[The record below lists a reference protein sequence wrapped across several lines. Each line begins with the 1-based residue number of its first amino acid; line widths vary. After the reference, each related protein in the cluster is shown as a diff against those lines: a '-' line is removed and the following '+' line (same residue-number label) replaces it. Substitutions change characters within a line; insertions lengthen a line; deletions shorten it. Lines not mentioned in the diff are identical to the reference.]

1 MEQMWIE
8 IIVPIVVAVI
18 GYVVGF
24 IKERQGNLLFEDT
37 YMRYKL
43 LFDVSGMV
51 IKGIDE
57 KLYVEL
63 EEAVAKMKEAYEN
76 PSFTT
81 QAFNG
86 IVKECRDVFDRAEM
100 LLKTRG

>member
-1 MEQMWIE
+1 MEA
-8 IIVPIVVAVI
+8 IVAIVVAVI
-18 GYVVGF
+18 GYVVGL

-37 YMRYKL
+37 YMQYKL

-57 KLYVEL
+57 QLYMEL

-76 PSFTT
+76 PGFTT

-86 IVKECRDVFDRAEM
+86 IVKECKDVFDRAEL
-100 LLKTRG
+100 LLKNRG